1 MLITRKSMISEQVST
16 MDLDITCQ
24 QIYRYYSGALVQDA
38 FPNLDPSEREF
49 FISGITPAEWEETM
63 SEAEK

>member
-1 MLITRKSMISEQVST
+1 

-49 FISGITPAEWEETM
+49 FISGITPAERKTTM